1 MLLKKVT
8 MVTLFVDECLYE
20 TNINGSF

>member
-8 MVTLFVDECLYE
+8 MVTLFVEDCMYE
-20 TNINGSF
+20 RNINGSF